1 MNSIAEYILDCTG
14 LSRWTRNAPPMPPR
28 ETELLVTVLIET
40 CAALGAKTGMA

>member
-1 MNSIAEYILDCTG
+1 MGSIAGYIFDRTG
-14 LSRWTRNAPPMPPR
+14 LSRWTPTAPPMPPR